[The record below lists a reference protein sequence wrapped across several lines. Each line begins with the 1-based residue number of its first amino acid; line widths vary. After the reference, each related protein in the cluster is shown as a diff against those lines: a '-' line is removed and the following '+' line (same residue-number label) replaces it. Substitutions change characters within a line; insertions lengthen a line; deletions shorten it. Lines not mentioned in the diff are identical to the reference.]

1 MIERLADQEYI
12 EKLCDVCRVGYFD
25 DSMRLILEDVIKEL
39 FYSKHQNLICNLR
52 PKHME
57 RAIFKYTLAK
67 EKTYIGNTKQY
78 FKACVVSAIKEI
90 GLDELEPLEFE
101 DGD

>member
-1 MIERLADQEYI
+1 MIERPTDQEYI
-12 EKLCDVCRVGYFD
+12 RKLCDVCRVGYFN

-39 FYSKHQNLICNLR
+39 FHSEHQNLICNLR
-52 PKHME
+52 PKHLD

-67 EKTYIGNTKQY
+67 EKTCIWNTKQY

-90 GLDELEPLEFE
+90 GLDELEPLELTP
-101 DGD
+101 D